1 MSTAGG
7 QAAGVVPLLNC
18 WPGRQPCPLGARSI
32 SSCAARRSSNSS
44 QPVLIVIVFSL
55 ASGRASGP
63 GDPEEHRS
71 DEHYSV
77 PSYAVHYIVNIVHSQ
92 PRSTEAGMDSQRQAA
107 GRSAATLWFN
117 PPGGEENRRHVLT
130 RGPVVAEALAIIS
143 AEGAAALSMRALA
156 TRLGVV
162 PAALYRHVGSKEQ
175 LYDLV
180 LDRVL
185 AEVDCQADPAL
196 PWTGQVIA
204 LARRLRAVLED
215 HPGIAALLQT
225 RDPISPASLAL
236 AEAFLA
242 PLHAVG
248 LPGRQAALAFRLI
261 YDYTL
266 GFALSDPTS
275 PGEQRVQDT
284 ATRAEL
290 HAFLRSLPASRF
302 PALAALGAY
311 AWADD
316 RDQRFTASLDT
327 LIAGL
332 QAPLRPRT
340 HDAPLPRPGRAEPGA
355 GAGPAGRRGP

>member
-1 MSTAGG
+1 
-7 QAAGVVPLLNC
+7 
-18 WPGRQPCPLGARSI
+18 
-32 SSCAARRSSNSS
+32 
-44 QPVLIVIVFSL
+44 
-55 ASGRASGP
+55 
-63 GDPEEHRS
+63 
-71 DEHYSV
+71 
-77 PSYAVHYIVNIVHSQ
+77 
-92 PRSTEAGMDSQRQAA
+92 MDSQRQTA
-107 GRSAATLWFN
+107 GHSAGTLWFN
-117 PPGGEENRRHVLT
+117 PPGGEENRRRVLT
-130 RGPVVAEALAIIS
+130 RDRVVAEALAIIS
-143 AEGAAALSMRALA
+143 AGGAAALSMRALA
-156 TRLGVV
+156 ARLGVV
-162 PAALYRHVGSKEQ
+162 PAALYRHVRSKEQ
-175 LYDLV
+175 LYDLI
-180 LDRVL
+180 LDGVL

-196 PWTGQVIA
+196 PWTGQVTA
-204 LARRLRAVLED
+204 LAHRLRAVLED
-215 HPGIAALLQT
+215 HPGIAALLKT

-242 PLHAVG
+242 PLHVVG

-290 HAFLRSLPASRF
+290 HAFLRSLPAGRF

-332 QAPLRPRT
+332 RATLRPRT
-340 HDAPLPRPGRAEPGA
+340 RDTPQPAQTGPARSARQDGRARTSPPLP
-355 GAGPAGRRGP
+355 